1 MEDNNWEQIKMKVT
15 SCLDGDVDGTIP
27 QDVRSLATMLLETG
41 DNNVENRAALAGSV
55 KAMLKDFPSG
65 RVVWRRGNQG
75 LLPASASVIVDA
87 AYETI
92 RNAAIVFFEETQ
104 AYSQP
109 LLRKHGKSNGLPV
122 YVDADDFA
130 ETMAKKAKATARELF
145 KSKDWDGTFDGLQVC
160 GADIVIQEEG

>member
-41 DNNVENRAALAGSV
+41 DNNVENRSALAGSV

-87 AYETI
+87 G
-92 RNAAIVFFEETQ
+92 NK
-104 AYSQP
+104 P
-109 LLRKHGKSNGLPV
+109 
-122 YVDADDFA
+122 
-130 ETMAKKAKATARELF
+130 
-145 KSKDWDGTFDGLQVC
+145 
-160 GADIVIQEEG
+160 